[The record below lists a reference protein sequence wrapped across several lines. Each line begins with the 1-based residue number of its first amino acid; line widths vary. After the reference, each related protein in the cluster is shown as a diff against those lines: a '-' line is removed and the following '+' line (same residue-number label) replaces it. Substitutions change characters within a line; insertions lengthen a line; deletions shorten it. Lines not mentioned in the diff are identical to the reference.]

1 MSLNPK
7 ITDWRGKRVWL
18 VGGSTGIG
26 ASLAREL
33 ARRGARLAL
42 SARGEAA
49 LREVA
54 AGIEGALIEPLD
66 VSQAEAFPPALERI
80 KAAWGGVDVV
90 VLNAGT
96 YEAIRAWELDAER
109 ARRIIDVNLMG
120 VINGVA
126 AVVPQL
132 IAQGAGAIAIVGSVS
147 GYRGLPKALIYGAS
161 KSALINFA
169 ESLWIDLAPKGIGV
183 FLVSPGFVATPLTAQ
198 NEFKMPGLITADQA
212 AQEILQGMA
221 RGQFDIHF
229 PKGFT
234 RWLKFLEL
242 LPYPLY
248 FRAVRRM
255 TGL

>member
-1 MSLNPK
+1 MALNPK

-26 ASLAREL
+26 ASLARGL
-33 ARRGARLAL
+33 AHAGARLAL
-42 SARGEAA
+42 SARSQTA
-49 LREVA
+49 LQTVA
-54 AGIEGALIEPLD
+54 ADIDGALIEPLD
-66 VSQAEAFPPALERI
+66 VTDSAAFSPALARI
-80 KAAWGGVDVV
+80 NAAWGGVDVV

-96 YEAIRAWELDAER
+96 YEPVRAWELNVDS
-109 ARRIIDVNLMG
+109 ARRVVDVNFMG
-120 VINGVA
+120 VVHGVA

-132 IAQGAGAIAIVGSVS
+132 IAQGAGAVVIVGSVS
-147 GYRGLPKALIYGAS
+147 GYRGLPKALIYGAT

-169 ESLWIDLAPKGIGV
+169 ETLYLDLSPRGVGV

-212 AQEILQGMA
+212 AQEILHGMA

-234 RWLKFLEL
+234 RWLKLLEM
-242 LPYPLY
+242 LPYRLY
-248 FRAVRRM
+248 FPAVRRM

>member
-1 MSLNPK
+1 MALNPK

-26 ASLAREL
+26 ASLAKAL
-33 ARRGARLAL
+33 AREGARLAL
-42 SARGEAA
+42 SARSEAG

-54 AGIEGALIEPLD
+54 SGMDGALVEPLD
-66 VSQAEAFPPALERI
+66 VTQADAFAPALARI
-80 KAAWGGVDVV
+80 TAAWGGVDLV

-96 YEAIRAWELDAER
+96 YEPVRAWELDAAR

-126 AVVPQL
+126 AVVPTL
-132 IAQGAGAIAIVGSVS
+132 LTQGCGAIVIVGSVS
-147 GYRGLPKALIYGAS
+147 GYRGLPKALVYGAS

-169 ESLWIDLAPKGIGV
+169 ETLWVDLAPRGIGV
-183 FLVSPGFVATPLTAQ
+183 HLVSPGFVATPLTAQ
-198 NEFKMPGLITADQA
+198 NEFAMPGLITADQA
-212 AQEILQGMA
+212 AQEIMRGLA
-221 RGQFDIHF
+221 KGQFEIHF

-234 RWLKFLEL
+234 RWLKLLEW